1 MRLSINASAH
11 ICRWICF
18 SSSPNQTAQCFILR
32 AFSSP
37 LRAFRTIIFKHLLT
51 IFTLEIIWLHDS
63 GPSTRRIC
71 DLFLFERR
79 HNWTK
84 HHVTVRGALK
94 VCNKYNLLSSCEV
107 QNSEFDHK
115 LFICS
120 GATADSLMARIP
132 EQQWW
137 CDFHGDFDTG
147 LMWRSWAL
155 LSVRLAHHQQ
165 YANDNS
171 YWEGQD

>member
-94 VCNKYNLLSSCEV
+94 VCNKYKQLIGVFVEQLWS
-107 QNSEFDHK
+107 SEFWIWSQTFYLLWCHSR
-115 LFICS
+115 LFDGQNPWTAVVMWLSRWLWHRPDVTVMSSTVCPSCTSPTICK
-120 GATADSLMARIP
+120 
-132 EQQWW
+132 W
-137 CDFHGDFDTG
+137 
-147 LMWRSWAL
+147 
-155 LSVRLAHHQQ
+155 
-165 YANDNS
+165 
-171 YWEGQD
+171 